1 MKLSPTSDLLTP
13 IYDGF
18 REDYF
23 LAWLEDY
30 GIFCIP
36 NFVATV
42 QEGRLVLRL
51 LAHKFEHRTRFADYA
66 ILYRSNHLSRV
77 FEEQLR
83 THKVPYTAYE
93 LPPEK
98 LGAQETARLLG
109 VSEEQVFKTIVVVRE
124 GKGAKDRVKMLP
136 QIAIQGLRQQ
146 IAIAR
151 EQHKRDLAEGSG
163 EVGLPNKS

>member
-30 GIFCIP
+30 GVFCIP

-51 LAHKFEHRTRFADYA
+51 LAHVTPEDRREIRRRLGSA
-66 ILYRSNHLSRV
+66 
-77 FEEQLR
+77 E
-83 THKVPYTAYE
+83 YT
-93 LPPEK
+93 
-98 LGAQETARLLG
+98 
-109 VSEEQVFKTIVVVRE
+109 
-124 GKGAKDRVKMLP
+124 
-136 QIAIQGLRQQ
+136 
-146 IAIAR
+146 IAR
-151 EQHKRDLAEGSG
+151 KRLTLEEIERETGFKI
-163 EVGLPNKS
+163 P